1 MTKKEASVDHRTRVA
16 AERRERTRAKLLES
30 ALLVFAEKGPEAAV
44 IDDVIALAGMA
55 RGSFYNYFRTNEE
68 LLEAVAT
75 EVSNELLQVVDPV
88 VQLQEDPAIRV
99 ASGLRMT
106 LHAVQRYPLLGAFL
120 ARMPSPTGSSPLLG
134 IQFLTRDVIAG
145 IKQERFA
152 RTQSRALI
160 DLVVGTTFSAARSLS
175 QEMLPKDY
183 PEAVTKAVLLGLG
196 VKEKEALKIVGL
208 PLPDIALPD
217 ESILKRTLER
227 AGNSKK
233 SG

>member
-1 MTKKEASVDHRTRVA
+1 MTKKELSVDHRTRVA

-75 EVSNELLQVVDPV
+75 EISDELLRVIDPV
-88 VQLQEDPAIRV
+88 VQLREDPAIRV
-99 ASGLRMT
+99 ASGLRLT

-120 ARMPSPTGSSPLLG
+120 ARMQSPSGSSPLLG

-152 RTQSRALI
+152 NTQPRALV
-160 DLVVGTTFSAARSLS
+160 DVVVGTTFSAARSLS

-183 PEAVTKAVLLGLG
+183 PEAVTKAVLQGLG
-196 VKEKEALKIVGL
+196 VKEKEAARIVAL
-208 PLPDIALPD
+208 VLPDIALD
-217 ESILKRTLER
+217 DTSLLKRTLER
-227 AGNSKK
+227 AGDGRKAR
-233 SG
+233 